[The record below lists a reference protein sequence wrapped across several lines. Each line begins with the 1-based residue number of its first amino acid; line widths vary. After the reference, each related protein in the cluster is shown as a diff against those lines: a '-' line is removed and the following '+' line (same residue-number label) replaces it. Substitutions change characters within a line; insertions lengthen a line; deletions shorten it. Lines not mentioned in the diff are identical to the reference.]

1 MSRREHEWVDE
12 EAGPVVR
19 PYAVTR
25 GRTRPA
31 AQALST
37 GLDLLSTVSLTG
49 RPAPAN
55 AELSVQHRR
64 LLQCV
69 VQHARPVA
77 ELAGELDL
85 PVGVVKVLIGDLVGY
100 GLVAV
105 KAPRSRTA
113 TPTES
118 LLREV
123 INGLRAL

>member
-1 MSRREHEWVDE
+1 MSRDHEWVDE

-25 GRTRPA
+25 GRTRPTSA
-31 AQALST
+31 S
-37 GLDLLSTVSLTG
+37 LDLLATVGLTG
-49 RPAPAN
+49 LPVPAK
-55 AELSVQHRR
+55 AELSTQHRR
-64 LLQCV
+64 LLSCV
-69 VQHARPVA
+69 AGGSRPVA
-77 ELAGELDL
+77 EVASELGL
-85 PVGVVKVLIGDLVGY
+85 PVGVIRVLLSDLLDY

-105 KAPRSRTA
+105 RPPVDRGA

>member
-1 MSRREHEWVDE
+1 MSNEHEWVDE

-25 GRTRPA
+25 GRTKPGA
-31 AQALST
+31 KALST
-37 GLDLLSTVSLTG
+37 LDLLATVSLTG
-49 RPAPAN
+49 RPAPAH

-64 LLQCV
+64 LLNCV

-77 ELAGELDL
+77 EVAGELDL
-85 PVGVVKVLIGDLVGY
+85 PVAVVRVLLGDLIDY
-100 GLVAV
+100 DLVAV
-105 KAPRSRTA
+105 KAPRPKAT

>member
-1 MSRREHEWVDE
+1 MSREHEWVDE

-31 AQALST
+31 AKALST
-37 GLDLLSTVSLTG
+37 GLDLLATVSLTG
-49 RPAPAN
+49 RPAPPK
-55 AELSVQHRR
+55 AELGVQHRR
-64 LLQCV
+64 LLGCL

-77 ELAGELDL
+77 EVAAELDL
-85 PVGVVKVLIGDLVGY
+85 PVAVVRVLLGDLLDY

-105 KAPRSRTA
+105 KAPRSKAA
-113 TPTES
+113 TPSES